1 VTNYGVALLFR
12 REFSALPIQ
21 LAAMVGIVAG
31 MGFNYMTSRYL
42 VFRKREAGNPGE
54 TSA

>member
-1 VTNYGVALLFR
+1 
-12 REFSALPIQ
+12 
-21 LAAMVGIVAG
+21 

-42 VFRKREAGNPGE
+42 VFRKREAVNPGE